1 MRAETDLKSTALQN
15 LSDEV
20 NTVKTPNKRQ
30 STEAEV

>member
-1 MRAETDLKSTALQN
+1 MRAETDPKSTAPQN

-20 NTVKTPNKRQ
+20 NTVITPNKRQ

>member
-1 MRAETDLKSTALQN
+1 MRAETDLKSTTPQN

-20 NTVKTPNKRQ
+20 NTVKTPNNRQ